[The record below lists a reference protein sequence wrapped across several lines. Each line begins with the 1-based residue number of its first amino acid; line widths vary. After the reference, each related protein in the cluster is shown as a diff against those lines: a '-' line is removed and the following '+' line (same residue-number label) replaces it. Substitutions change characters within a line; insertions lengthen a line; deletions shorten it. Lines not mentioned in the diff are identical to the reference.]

1 MPLRMRGRGGSNGTS
16 THLAKE
22 QAHGESATYS
32 CNASAACSLAALP
45 SRHSPEFIAM
55 IFHNMRWTDACSD
68 DSVARRGL
76 EGFRISGTFFG
87 VRIGRIILS

>member
-1 MPLRMRGRGGSNGTS
+1 MPLRMMGRGGSTGTS
-16 THLAKE
+16 TYLAQE
-22 QAHGESATYS
+22 QAHGDSATYS

-76 EGFRISGTFFG
+76 EGFPITGTFFG
-87 VRIGRIILS
+87 VPTRRIMLS